1 MKPRTPGDD
10 IRGVGP
16 YHSRVFPENEREL
29 DRMHQEHGEPAAWMD
44 NEPAFRPEHFG
55 PLLDFLHSMTV
66 IGDRARRIFF
76 ARLEGLTWA
85 QIGLSLLRGATPQ
98 AAENEFRDILAAH
111 PMLARAFPERKTKGK
126 T

>member
-1 MKPRTPGDD
+1 MESCRALESKQA
-10 IRGVGP
+10 V
-16 YHSRVFPENEREL
+16 
-29 DRMHQEHGEPAAWMD
+29 
-44 NEPAFRPEHFG
+44 AFLE
-55 PLLDFLHSMTV
+55 FLHSMRV

-98 AAENEFRDILAAH
+98 AAENEFRDIIGKH
-111 PMLARAFPERKTKGK
+111 PMLAHAFPERKTKGK